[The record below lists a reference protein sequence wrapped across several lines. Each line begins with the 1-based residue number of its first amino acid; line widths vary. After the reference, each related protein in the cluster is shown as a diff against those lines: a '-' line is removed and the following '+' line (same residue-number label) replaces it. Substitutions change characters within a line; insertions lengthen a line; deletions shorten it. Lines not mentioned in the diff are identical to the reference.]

1 MKTTNNV
8 QKTENK
14 KFENPYV
21 KTLAVVLSFV
31 LISLTVSAN
40 GYWKQLLVN
49 NTFGKMAIQMV
60 SQENDELLASASEIS
75 AAHSSEVKSNAVNFL
90 FETAKDNNLE
100 VENWMTRD
108 SYFSSIVYTDQVAL
122 DEPLKVE
129 GWMVNNPNFL
139 APAIA
144 TENEPSLTV
153 ENWMTSESI
162 WGN

>member
-1 MKTTNNV
+1 MKTTDNV

-14 KFENPYV
+14 KFENPFV

-60 SQENDELLASASEIS
+60 NQENEELSALTSGS
-75 AAHSSEVKSNAVNFL
+75 SVSHSSEVRSNVINFS
-90 FETAKDNNLE
+90 FETAKDNQLE

-108 SYFSSIVYTDQVAL
+108 SYFSSNVFADQVAV
-122 DEPLKVE
+122 DAPLTVE
-129 GWMVNNPNFL
+129 GWMVNNPNFS
-139 APAIA
+139 ASEFA
-144 TENEPSLTV
+144 TDNESSLTI
-153 ENWMTSESI
+153 ENWMTSKSI
-162 WGN
+162 WGK

>member
-8 QKTENK
+8 QKTENR
-14 KFENPYV
+14 KFENPFV

-60 SQENDELLASASEIS
+60 NQENEELLASASEIS
-75 AAHSSEVKSNAVNFL
+75 VVTSSEVKSNAVNFL
-90 FETAKDNNLE
+90 FDTAKDNQLE
-100 VENWMTRD
+100 VENWMTKD
-108 SYFSSIVYTDQVAL
+108 SYFSSKILADQVAV
-122 DEPLKVE
+122 DAPLKVE
-129 GWMVNNPNFL
+129 DWMVNNPNFS
-139 APAIA
+139 ASEFA
-144 TENEPSLTV
+144 TENESSLKV